1 MLSPKLIELIE
12 AHAEK
17 ISNRILRQI
26 RRDPSLA
33 HLANVPEAE
42 LRERA
47 HQIVQNLGDWLEFGD
62 DQTLAWEYQNVGKRR
77 FEESVPLHESIRGLC
92 LIKYAIID
100 YILEQGLDRDTVELY
115 AEEELGRRVAHFFDR
130 LVIHLARGYETEWR
144 HSLLAIDA

>member
-92 LIKYAIID
+92 LIKYAMID
-100 YILEQGLDRDTVELY
+100 FIHEQGTEADYMVLY
-115 AEEELGRRVAHFFDR
+115 AEEELERRVARFFDM
-130 LVIHLARGYETEWR
+130 LVVHMARGYEVEWR
-144 HSLLAIDA
+144 HTMHATA